1 MLDDDAVETAAG
13 VHAAAGDSSFRHR
26 IRVGPMSGRSNVVH
40 RLPEC
45 GIGVTDS
52 RADRMFEAAQRS
64 SRLIEDEEIETLARE
79 G

>member
-1 MLDDDAVETAAG
+1 
-13 VHAAAGDSSFRHR
+13 
-26 IRVGPMSGRSNVVH
+26 MSGRSNVVH
-40 RLPEC
+40 RLPER

-64 SRLIEDEEIETLARE
+64 SRLFEDEEIETFARE